1 MKIRGDPIF
10 VSSVLFTIALVY
22 FIRPALWNALAGR
35 DKALAQMDAGFR
47 AVAQTS
53 HYLGVACLAIILIGL
68 IVVWTEFI
76 KRTRSAWLVMFVIV
90 WLWAFPLFILP
101 LVLPLLYGR
110 FELTFSELLYNAI
123 SGPGLPRSVVELT
136 LMFSVM
142 VMALLLPIK
151 RFLVIR
157 EGEKSVHRPS
167 ASLVS
172 FSVIGVLIILIALYA
187 WIRVGVLYQIP
198 VTELSSTQRLPSPL
212 TELSSTQRLPSP
224 PPPPPH
230 ASH

>member
-1 MKIRGDPIF
+1 MKIRGDSIF

-35 DKALAQMDAGFR
+35 DRALLTQMDAGFR

-68 IVVWTEFI
+68 IVVWTQFI

-101 LVLPLLYGR
+101 LVLPLLHGR

-198 VTELSSTQRLPSPL
+198 VTELSSTQRLPSP
-212 TELSSTQRLPSP
+212 

-230 ASH
+230 AGD